1 MVQETLIFA
10 KSTNKVELTF
20 LCFFFSQQTKMAEEG
35 ASKKQKTFS
44 IQEASNVEAMKRVF
58 PFCDKEVKLVFSL
71 CCKSLNE
78 TFRKE
83 RVNALKLFNDYR
95 EPADVSLLFPF
106 ASYVSQIRWWNVFA
120 VWPALNCLT
129 DISLTIKNEALFEQ
143 LVLKCVQ
150 LRSMDIELEPREECA
165 KSFPTHWFPSTLD
178 SIALDAKGRQW
189 STAVDFS
196 HCKLLRDLQLSRVT
210 HARVEGIEMV
220 NALHLIECDVSLDL
234 PPGLDFYGLEDTELM
249 LVPKN
254 PIRSITLGTV
264 SFSLVK
270 MIEPFFATCTDN
282 IDLYNLGDVRFP
294 DFQADGKL
302 DIRVTQCENVAFGRL
317 PSQLLGLTCESC
329 GHVSVSA
336 DQPRFA
342 HLDSIDVD
350 ATQLDRL
357 DDWIPLVRSCTHVSI
372 AGEFQSYSYE
382 PFFASISP
390 KTNHL
395 SLIIKG
401 SEGLHHTVCN
411 LSWISPSLTYFELTD
426 PNAFV
431 SGHVLST
438 HNLSHFDV
446 SVARM
451 HLKLENTASLTSLT
465 LKAQSMRQS
474 ALSNSVFLSGP
485 VGPFLSTLKLFLQPS
500 THTLL
505 IDDVSWI
512 NPKPSHAVSWSLYA
526 RACFLKYE

>member
-1 MVQETLIFA
+1 
-10 KSTNKVELTF
+10 
-20 LCFFFSQQTKMAEEG
+20 MAEEG

-44 IQEASNVEAMKRVF
+44 IREASNVEVMKRVF
-58 PFCDKEVKLVFSL
+58 PFCDKDVKLVFSL

-83 RVNALKLFNDYR
+83 RVNALKVFSDYR
-95 EPADVSLLFPF
+95 EPADATLLFPF
-106 ASYVSQIRWWNVFA
+106 APYVSWIRWWNVFTT
-120 VWPALNCLT
+120 WPALNCLT
-129 DISLTIKNEALFEQ
+129 NISLTIENEPLFEQ

-150 LRSMDIELEPREECA
+150 LRSIDIELKQVNDGKP
-165 KSFPTHWFPSTLD
+165 FPTHWFPSTLD

-196 HCKLLRDLQLSRVT
+196 HCTLLRDLQLSHVSE
-210 HARVEGIEMV
+210 ARVEGIEMV
-220 NALHLIECDVSLDL
+220 NALHLIECGCISLDL
-234 PPGLDFYGLEDTELM
+234 PPGLDYYGLEETELM

-254 PIRSITLGTV
+254 PIRSIVLGT
-264 SFSLVK
+264 SSPALVK
-270 MIEPFFATCTDN
+270 LIEPFFATCTDQ
-282 IDLYNLGDVRFP
+282 IDLYNLSDVHFP

-302 DIRVTQCENVAFGRL
+302 DIRVVECDNVTFGRL
-317 PSQLLGLTCESC
+317 PSRLLGLTCESC
-329 GHVSVSA
+329 GHVSVST

-372 AGEFQSYSYE
+372 AGEFQSYSYA

-390 KTNHL
+390 RTNHL

-401 SEGLHHTVCN
+401 SEGLQHTVCN
-411 LSWISPSLTYFELTD
+411 LSWISPSLTYFDLTD

-431 SGHVLST
+431 SGHILPS

-451 HLKLENTASLTSLT
+451 HLKLENTASLTSLI

-485 VGPFLSTLKLFLQPS
+485 VGPFLSTLKLMLQPS

-512 NPKPSHAVSWSLYA
+512 APKPSHAVSWSLYA
-526 RACFLKYE
+526 RVCLLKYE